1 MSGSADPAADSAGL
15 GSGHADG
22 RGGVAP
28 DRVGT
33 ALVITVSTRAHAGVY
48 PDESGPLIATALTE
62 SGFLV
67 DGPQIVPDG
76 KAVGW
81 ALHDGVDHGYD
92 VIITTGGTGLA
103 PSDVTPEQT
112 RPLLDREIPQLAA
125 ELARH
130 GVEAGVPTAVLSRG
144 LAGLAGRTLIV
155 NLPGSLGGVR
165 DGMMVLAGLL
175 PHAVAQ
181 VRGGDHRRPAH

>member
-1 MSGSADPAADSAGL
+1 MSALA
-15 GSGHADG
+15 SGPRDQ
-22 RGGVAP
+22 AP
-28 DRVGT
+28 DQVGT

-48 PDESGPLIATALTE
+48 ADESGPLIAAALTGG
-62 SGFLV
+62 GFLV
-67 DGPQIVPDG
+67 DGPQLVPDG

-81 ALHDGVDHGYD
+81 ALRDGVDHGYD

-103 PSDVTPEQT
+103 PSDATPEQT
-112 RPLLDREIPQLAA
+112 KPLLDKEIPQLAA

-144 LAGLAGRTLIV
+144 LAGLSGTTLIV

-165 DGMMVLAGLL
+165 DGMAVLAPLL

-181 VRGGDHRRPAH
+181 MRGGDHRRPGH